1 MIQAVKD
8 PDPGVREYAIV
19 ALANMR
25 IVFAPLNAGVN
36 AIARFSVNPELLADT
51 ELLPRLIAHELPC
64 RVEALPNT

>member
-1 MIQAVKD
+1 
-8 PDPGVREYAIV
+8 
-19 ALANMR
+19 MR

-64 RVEALPNT
+64 RVEALPNI